1 MQCLSKESRRR
12 MHAKQGTKDRGE
24 VLLCIRSSHWLHKSL
39 QSDIEK
45 FLNNLVADDA
55 LLCRESLAHKLRSL
69 LGFCGRAAIEGINE
83 DIRIE
88 KESIAHSFHP
98 G

>member
-1 MQCLSKESRRR
+1 MQCLSKEGRGR
-12 MHAKQGTKDRGE
+12 MHAKQGTKHRGE
-24 VLLCIRSSHWLHKSL
+24 VLLCIRSSHWLHKSS

-45 FLNNLVADDA
+45 FLNNLITDEA
-55 LLCRESLAHKLRSL
+55 LLHCESLAHKLRSF
-69 LGFCGRAAIEGINE
+69 LGFCGRAAIHGIDK
-83 DIRIE
+83 DICVE